1 MKQDIYYFYDEQL
14 DDESYDEAMI
24 EELFKNQRRSHKNKE
39 REHKGNEP
47 PSTQT
52 VTDGYTYGESEETA
66 NEQIDVIE
74 DEDDKEGEILK
85 RMLERQSR

>member
-47 PSTQT
+47 PST
-52 VTDGYTYGESEETA
+52 
-66 NEQIDVIE
+66 
-74 DEDDKEGEILK
+74 
-85 RMLERQSR
+85 